1 MTAQPQ
7 QRTFALDGAVFQW
20 NPETET
26 PLILSVPPGEEHT
39 TFYVVAQFNYTPE
52 EGKWVVDIHAPLKLE
67 KLMRVENKDH
77 FKKVALAFYD
87 DFKKEV
93 IDDVE
98 DGEEDGEE
106 DEEEDEEEYDWR
118 PLFIHYERAI
128 EFYIEYDD
136 KMGYSD
142 RSLWMTLHI
151 LRP

>member
-1 MTAQPQ
+1 MTTQPQ
-7 QRTFALDGAVFQW
+7 HRTFALDGAVFQW
-20 NPETET
+20 DPETET

-98 DGEEDGEE
+98 EENC
-106 DEEEDEEEYDWR
+106 WR
-118 PLFIHYERAI
+118 PLFIHYEHAI

-136 KMGYSD
+136 EGGYYEGGYSE

>member
-1 MTAQPQ
+1 MTTQ
-7 QRTFALDGAVFQW
+7 TFTLDDATFQW
-20 NPETET
+20 DPETET

-93 IDDVE
+93 IDVE
-98 DGEEDGEE
+98 DGKEN
-106 DEEEDEEEYDWR
+106 EEENYWQ